1 MGKGKAISSGHLPGF
16 VDQVDSY
23 LRLWGMDRVSTAAR
37 APASTSCGDLV
48 DAQASVTYP
57 THLMSKL
64 QPSHMAKMVVFSA
77 VSM

>member
-1 MGKGKAISSGHLPGF
+1 M
-16 VDQVDSY
+16 DQVDSD

-37 APASTSCGDLV
+37 APVSTSYGDLV
-48 DAQASVTYP
+48 DAQASATYP

-64 QPSHMAKMVVFSA
+64 QHGHVAKMVVCSA